1 MFLKYQSTLVDNN
14 ENIKSIDLC
23 GSQNNDNQSKNVK
36 LKDEN
41 TSKEQDQAK
50 EIDINQEDGDS
61 QLDKLKK
68 QMEEMSSN
76 SKVDEDL
83 EESETKREIE
93 NDVKH
98 ESSPP
103 TTRKKVK
110 NRGNTNP
117 GIQECIE
124 CGEEFAREMY
134 LYRHLEND
142 DRCMAAMG
150 GSIEE
155 ARRYVDSMKKQESFR
170 QNPFLKINQRMAAYK
185 ANREK
190 EKAKFKAYHQANK
203 KRVNK
208 KRMDRFENNKE
219 TEKANFKAYH
229 EANKEPRQKY
239 FATYHE
245 NNKESRQKD
254 FAARYEANKAKSGR
268 YGPIFP
274 CIVCHELHWWSN
286 VDVVNFDDVE
296 DKFLCNEYIVSQN
309 NLFMKLDSYYCCKT
323 CKKKTDGGEM
333 PRVAAV
339 NDMKCPWE
347 NTPQFMLKSKVNMV
361 ISKCFITIVFS
372 VGS

>member
-1 MFLKYQSTLVDNN
+1 MSRLTLGGRKRAGGKVHKHRRQSEEEHENVVTQREDLLRTVDESHDRSSCAPKYTYHLKYLTVSRIFFRKRTFTPVSCC
-14 ENIKSIDLC
+14 KC
-23 GSQNNDNQSKNVK
+23 GTEFGREK
-36 LKDEN
+36 L
-41 TSKEQDQAK
+41 
-50 EIDINQEDGDS
+50 
-61 QLDKLKK
+61 
-68 QMEEMSSN
+68 
-76 SKVDEDL
+76 
-83 EESETKREIE
+83 
-93 NDVKH
+93 
-98 ESSPP
+98 
-103 TTRKKVK
+103 
-110 NRGNTNP
+110 
-117 GIQECIE
+117 
-124 CGEEFAREMY
+124 
-134 LYRHLEND
+134 LYEHLEMD
-142 DRCMAAMG
+142 ERCMSAMG
-150 GSIEE
+150 GSVEE
-155 ARRYVDSMKKQESFR
+155 AKRYVRNMKDQSRNQADKDSQKQR
-170 QNPFLKINQRMAAYK
+170 
-185 ANREK
+185 
-190 EKAKFKAYHQANK
+190 FKVYHQGNK
-203 KRVNK
+203 QTVNK

-296 DKFLCNEYIVSQN
+296 DKFLCNEYIVSRN